1 LIRDLGAER
10 TVILSTHILSE
21 VSSVCDRVIII
32 HQGRILASESLVAL
46 RAQLH
51 RTRVV
56 RVEAEGPEAQLRAV
70 LERLPGVETVR
81 RPEVKV
87 RRPEDNGTVALIVE
101 YAGDDIRR
109 QVSRA
114 VMENGWGLLEVRS
127 LEPTLEDM
135 YLQLIRDEEQALKIE
150 LLKN

>member
-1 LIRDLGAER
+1 LGAER

-32 HQGRILASESLVAL
+32 NRGRILASESLTAL
-46 RAQLH
+46 RAQLQ

-56 RVEAEGPEAQLRAV
+56 RVEAEGPESQLRGI

-81 RPEVKV
+81 KPEVRTRK
-87 RRPEDNGTVALIVE
+87 PEENGAVALIVE
-101 YAGDDIRR
+101 YSGDDIRK

-114 VMENGWGLLEVRS
+114 VLENGWELLEVRS

-135 YLQLIRDEEQALKIE
+135 YLQLIRDEEGALRIE
-150 LLKN
+150 SLRD